1 MTVSTVAAP
10 VPAPLYQ
17 RIERLA
23 KATRRSVPETLASA
37 LAAALP
43 PAPDLPQALAD
54 ELAGLHW
61 LSDAGLRKAIQP
73 TFSRA
78 QQERLGEL
86 NVAED
91 ERQLTAAEE
100 AERTQL
106 LAEYQR
112 SLLRRAEAFAI
123 LAQRGYPVPDYDEL
137 GR

>member
-1 MTVSTVAAP
+1 MTVSTVAVP
-10 VPAPLYQ
+10 VPTPLYQ

-61 LSDAGLRKAIQP
+61 LSDAGLQKAIQS
-73 TFSRA
+73 TSSRA

-86 NVAED
+86 NMTED
-91 ERQLTAAEE
+91 ECQLTAAEE
-100 AERTQL
+100 EERAQL

-123 LAQRGYPVPDYDEL
+123 LTRRGYPMPDYDEL

>member
-1 MTVSTVAAP
+1 MTVSTVAVP

-17 RIERLA
+17 RIEQLA
-23 KATRRSVPETLASA
+23 KVTRRSVPETLASA
-37 LAAALP
+37 LTAALP
-43 PAPDLPQALAD
+43 PAPGLPQTLAD

-73 TFSRA
+73 TFSKT

-86 NVAED
+86 NTLED
-91 ERQLTAAEE
+91 ERPLTATEE

-112 SLLRRAEAFAI
+112 ALLRRAEAFAV
-123 LAQRGYPVPDYDEL
+123 LAQRGYPVPGYSEA